1 MSKIFLLPQQQII
14 DLFEKNKITE
24 VVIERVSV
32 KEWYPIFLVDD
43 QEHGRVR
50 CSIRVGKGNEV
61 RKWADLR
68 LLTEFLIEKCNV
80 DECLLK
86 LKNTE

>member
-32 KEWYPIFLVDD
+32 KEWYPIF
-43 QEHGRVR
+43 
-50 CSIRVGKGNEV
+50 
-61 RKWADLR
+61 
-68 LLTEFLIEKCNV
+68 
-80 DECLLK
+80 
-86 LKNTE
+86 